1 MPCFCYAQKNLS
13 YWVDRLCFQLYN
25 KSINSRGGGF
35 LQMNTRQCTHCK
47 NKLCIHKVPIFSSLN
62 HEDIVKISALIHHDE
77 YSKGDWIFKTGDWL
91 DSIVIINEGSAKA
104 FKYTTEGRE
113 QILYVFS
120 EGDFF
125 GEQYLLSN
133 QTATFTVEALESVK
147 TCRLTKQQ
155 FQQLLYSYPDIAVK
169 IIEELGERMTRLENS
184 IQSMGVRSID
194 ARISTLLLDFCK
206 KYGSKVQE
214 GILIHLPL
222 SREGMANYL
231 GIARETVSRK
241 LSQMENDAVIRTVS
255 NKNLLILD
263 VEGLEAVAGTIE

>member
-1 MPCFCYAQKNLS
+1 
-13 YWVDRLCFQLYN
+13 
-25 KSINSRGGGF
+25 
-35 LQMNTRQCTHCK
+35 MNTRQCTHCK

-155 FQQLLYSYPDIAVK
+155 FQQLLHSYPDIAVK

-255 NKNLLILD
+255 NKNILILD